1 VGAVAEVVVVD
12 MFAVELDVV
21 TVGMLR
27 ACGGVDVAEVLSLW
41 VVVDRRWCAKFI
53 QDGAPT
59 RGEDQSL
66 KVKHKAAS
74 ILPVFPEWCLQTHH
88 VAVLRSKLVVTD
100 FHLQVFEYGM
110 LLLELLSYFF
120 HVLHR

>member
-1 VGAVAEVVVVD
+1 VGAVAGVVVVD
-12 MFAVELDVV
+12 LFAVELDVV

-41 VVVDRRWCAKFI
+41 VVVDRRWWAS
-53 QDGAPT
+53 
-59 RGEDQSL
+59 EDHSL

-74 ILPVFPEWCLQTHH
+74 ILTVFPEWCLQTHH
-88 VAVLRSKLVVTD
+88 IAVLRSKFVFTD

-110 LLLELLSYFF
+110 LLLELLSYFL